1 MSLILQ
7 QLKCSACGA
16 PLKSKERDRMLVCGH
31 CGTLSLFAEGKMN
44 AVGFS
49 IAKPNTEGKDPVVYI
64 PFWLVEA
71 EVKVLHEKISGGGI
85 SRMVTGKKQMRGKQT
100 FYICAADSIP
110 EEFARVWNMELTLNP
125 PEFST
130 IPEFKNGEK
139 IVMTME
145 KETAESNAE
154 FIFLRYE
161 TEIPGTLQELDYD
174 FDVSATKVLY
184 LPAFKKSSGYQ
195 LGV

>member
-44 AVGFS
+44 AVEFS

-100 FYICAADSIP
+100 FYICAVDSMP
-110 EEFARVWNMELTLNP
+110 
-125 PEFST
+125 
-130 IPEFKNGEK
+130 
-139 IVMTME
+139 
-145 KETAESNAE
+145 
-154 FIFLRYE
+154 
-161 TEIPGTLQELDYD
+161 
-174 FDVSATKVLY
+174 
-184 LPAFKKSSGYQ
+184 
-195 LGV
+195 